1 MTLSYNIDASADYL
15 PLNDDD
21 DDDYYYYDVDDDD
34 VDVGDDYADYDD
46 DDDVD
51 VDDFQYYAQAFVFS
65 FHWPPL
71 YPADDGDVLNS
82 K

>member
-1 MTLSYNIDASADYL
+1 MTLSYKIDASADYL
-15 PLNDDD
+15 PLYDDD
-21 DDDYYYYDVDDDD
+21 DDDYYYYYD

-46 DDDVD
+46 DDA
-51 VDDFQYYAQAFVFS
+51 VDDFQYYLQAFEFS

-71 YPADDGDVLNS
+71 YPADDDDVLNS